1 MGVES
6 DWLDTLETADYEWE
20 GREPPASE
28 VAIAALARFAGRDP
42 PDGYVAFLRRQSGG
56 ALSYD
61 DFWYLWFRRAEDI
74 PSSSEAYSM
83 TPDEVPGSLILGSNR
98 GGEAIVLDMRKERSD
113 RRYPIVAINFIS
125 DGWEDAMPVASDF
138 RSLLSLRRSLLSSE
152 NE

>member
-1 MGVES
+1 MAE
-6 DWLDTLETADYEWE
+6 DWLDILETADYKWE
-20 GREPPASE
+20 VREPPASE
-28 VAIAALARFAGRDP
+28 EAIAALTRFAGRDL
-42 PDGYVAFLRRQSGG
+42 PDDYMAFLRRQNGG

-61 DFWYLWFRRAEDI
+61 DFWYLWFWRADDI
-74 PSSSEAYSM
+74 PSWSAAYGM
-83 TPDEVPGSLILGSNR
+83 TPNEIPGSLILGSNG

-138 RSLLSLRRSLLSSE
+138 RSLLSLRRSLLSSD